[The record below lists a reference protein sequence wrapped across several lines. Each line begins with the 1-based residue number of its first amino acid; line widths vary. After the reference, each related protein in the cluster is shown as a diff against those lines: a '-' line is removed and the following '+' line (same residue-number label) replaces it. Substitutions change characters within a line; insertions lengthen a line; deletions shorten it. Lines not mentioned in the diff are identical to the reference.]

1 MTSSV
6 SSTTSSANT
15 TSGTTSGTTS
25 YSQNR
30 NEFDT
35 DTLVEA
41 AYEAKLAKADSL
53 SVSVT
58 SNQTKIAAY
67 TDMQTLL
74 QTVETSLDTLRSA
87 PGTKGKASDVFLD
100 RTTYLTSSTSTA
112 ASGILSATVEDGT
125 DIGTHDIEVTQVAK
139 VERLSGG
146 TVTSRSDDLGWSGTF
161 SLGTTAA
168 SDGLN
173 TTGTLS
179 TDITIT
185 ADMSLDDI
193 ADTINA
199 AKSSTGVTA
208 SVVKSSDSAYMIV
221 LSGVET
227 DRDITLSSGSGDDVL
242 NKLGL
247 TDDSG
252 DKVDPLQTAQ
262 GAVLT
267 VDSVPITRSSNTI
280 DDAIDGVTLNL
291 YKAEAGNTLSL
302 EVANDLSGISTQIN
316 AFVTAYN
323 AFRDLVLTNQ
333 TTTSSG
339 TASDDATLFGDS
351 LLRSTSSTLQSILG
365 TSIDGASLATI
376 GITMDSNNKLVVDD
390 TTLENALTNSLSSV
404 QALFSY
410 QVTTSSGNLQL
421 LSHGNGPTSAD
432 FDLKVSVDSST
443 GAITSAS
450 VGGDSSLFTVSGNT
464 IKGVSG
470 SIYDGLSFVFTGK
483 ATQTVSVSISQGI
496 ADRMYQ
502 AVDTVADSD
511 DGQLAGKISSLQD
524 TNSDLETRI
533 STIQTNAE
541 SYREFLLDKY
551 SKIEAK
557 LAKAQSVLDLLEAL
571 NNAEKS
577 SSS

>member
-6 SSTTSSANT
+6 SSTTSSTST
-15 TSGTTSGTTS
+15 TSATTS

-41 AYEAKLAKADSL
+41 AYQAKLAKADTL

-58 SNQTKIAAY
+58 ANQTKITAY
-67 TDMQTLL
+67 TDMQTKL
-74 QTVETSLDTLRSA
+74 QAVETALDTLRSA

-100 RTTYLTSSTSTA
+100 RTTYLTSSSSTA

-125 DIGTHDIEVTQVAK
+125 EIGTHDIEVTQVAK
-139 VERLSGG
+139 VERLGG
-146 TVTSRSDDLGWSGTF
+146 GSISSRSDDLGWSGTF
-161 SLGTTAA
+161 SLGTKAT
-168 SDGLN
+168 SDGLS
-173 TTGTLS
+173 TTGTQS
-179 TDITIT
+179 TAITIT
-185 ADMSLDDI
+185 SDMSLDDI
-193 ADTINA
+193 VDTINA

-208 SVVKSSDSAYMIV
+208 AVVKSSDKAYMIV

-227 DRDITLSSGSGDDVL
+227 DRDITLSTTSGDNVL
-242 NKLGL
+242 NTLGL
-247 TDDSG
+247 TDSAG
-252 DKVDPLQTAQ
+252 TKVDPLQKAQ

-333 TTTSSG
+333 TTSSNG
-339 TASDDATLFGDS
+339 TASSSATLFGDS
-351 LLRSTSSTLQSILG
+351 LLRTTSSTLQSLLG
-365 TSIDGASLATI
+365 TAIDGTSLATI
-376 GITMDSNNKLVVDD
+376 GITMDSSNKLVVDD
-390 TTLENALTNSLSSV
+390 TILNNALTNSLSSV

-410 QVTTSSGNLQL
+410 QATTSSGNLKL
-421 LSHGNGPTSAD
+421 LSHGDGPVSAD
-432 FDLKVSVDSST
+432 FALTVSVDATT
-443 GAITSAS
+443 GAISSAS
-450 VGGDSSLFTVSGNT
+450 VGGDSSLFTVSGST
-464 IKGVSG
+464 IKGAKG

-483 ATQTVSVSISQGI
+483 TTQTVTVKISQGI

-502 AVDTVADSD
+502 AIDTVANSD
-511 DGQLAGKISSLQD
+511 DGQLTDKISSLQD
-524 TNSDLETRI
+524 SNSDLETRI
-533 STIQTNAE
+533 STIQTNAS
-541 SYREFLLDKY
+541 SYRDFLLDKY

-571 NNAEKS
+571 NKAENS
-577 SSS
+577 SS

>member
-6 SSTTSSANT
+6 SSTTSS
-15 TSGTTSGTTS
+15 TSTTSGTTS

-35 DTLVEA
+35 DALVEA
-41 AYEAKLAKADSL
+41 AYQARLAKADTL

-58 SNQTKIAAY
+58 KNETKIAAY
-67 TDMQTLL
+67 TDMQTKL
-74 QTVETSLDTLRSA
+74 QAVETSLDTLRSA

-125 DIGTHDIEVTQVAK
+125 EIGTHDIKVTQVAK
-139 VERLSGG
+139 VERLGG
-146 TVTSRSDDLGWSGTF
+146 GSVSSRSDDLGWTGTF
-161 SLGTTAA
+161 SLGTKAT
-168 SDGLN
+168 SDGLS

-179 TDITIT
+179 TDISIT
-185 ADMSLDDI
+185 ADMSLDEIVDS
-193 ADTINA
+193 INA
-199 AKSSTGVTA
+199 AKASTGVTA

-227 DRDITLSSGSGDDVL
+227 DRDITLSTTSGDNVL

-247 TDDSG
+247 TDSAG
-252 DKVDPLQTAQ
+252 AKVVPLQKAQ

-333 TTTSSG
+333 TTGSDG
-339 TASDDATLFGDS
+339 TASSGATLFGDS
-351 LLRSTSSTLQSILG
+351 LLRSTSNTLQSMLG
-365 TSIDGASLATI
+365 TAIDSTSLATI
-376 GITMDSNNKLVVDD
+376 GITMDSSNKLVIDD
-390 TTLENALTNSLSSV
+390 TILENALTNSLSSV
-404 QALFSY
+404 QDLFSY
-410 QVTTSSGNLQL
+410 QATTSSGNLKL
-421 LSHGNGPTSAD
+421 LSHGDGPTSAD
-432 FDLKVSVDSST
+432 FDLKVTVDSTT
-443 GAITSAS
+443 GSITSAS
-450 VGGDSSLFTVSGNT
+450 VDGDASLFTVSGNT
-464 IKGVSG
+464 IKGVKG

-483 ATQTVSVSISQGI
+483 ATQTVSVKISQGI

-502 AVDTVADSD
+502 AIDTVANSD
-511 DGQLAGKISSLQD
+511 DGQLTEKISGLQD

-533 STIQTNAE
+533 STIQTNAT
-541 SYREFLLDKY
+541 SYRDFLLDKY

-571 NNAEKS
+571 NKAES

>member
-6 SSTTSSANT
+6 SSTTSS
-15 TSGTTSGTTS
+15 TSTTSGTTS

-41 AYEAKLAKADSL
+41 AYQDKLSKADSL

-58 SNQTKIAAY
+58 NNETKIAAY

-74 QTVETSLDTLRSA
+74 QTVEDSLDTLRSA
-87 PGTKGKASDVFLD
+87 PGTKGKASDVFLN

-139 VERLSGG
+139 VERLGGG
-146 TVTSRSDDLGWSGTF
+146 TVTSRTDDLGWSGTF
-161 SLGTTAA
+161 SLGTKAA
-168 SDGLN
+168 SDGLS

-185 ADMSLDDI
+185 SDMSLDDI
-193 ADTINA
+193 VDTINA

-227 DRDITLSSGSGDDVL
+227 DRDITLSTTSGDDVL
-242 NKLGL
+242 NNLGL

-252 DKVDPLQTAQ
+252 DKVDPLQEAQ

-267 VDSVPITRSSNTI
+267 VDSVSISRSTNTI
-280 DDAIDGVTLNL
+280 DDAIDGVTLSL
-291 YKAEAGNTLSL
+291 YKAEAGNTLTL
-302 EVANDLSGISTQIN
+302 EVANDLSEISTQIN

-333 TTTSSG
+333 TTGSDG

-351 LLRSTSSTLQSILG
+351 LLRSTSSTLQSLLG
-365 TSIDGASLATI
+365 TAIDSTSLATI
-376 GITMDSNNKLVVDD
+376 GITMDSSNKLVVDD

-421 LSHGNGPTSAD
+421 LSHGDGPTSAD
-432 FDLKVSVDSST
+432 FDLKVTVDSST
-443 GAITSAS
+443 GSITSAS
-450 VGGDSSLFTVSGNT
+450 VGGDTSLFTVSGST
-464 IKGVSG
+464 IKGATG
-470 SIYDGLSFVFTGK
+470 SIYEGLSFVFTGK
-483 ATQTVSVSISQGI
+483 ATQTISVEISQGI

-502 AVDTVADSD
+502 AIDTVANSD
-511 DGQLAGKISSLQD
+511 DGQLTDKISSLED

-541 SYREFLLDKY
+541 SYREFLLEKY
-551 SKIEAK
+551 AKIEAK

-571 NNAEKS
+571 NNAES
-577 SSS
+577 SSSS

>member
-6 SSTTSSANT
+6 SSTTSS
-15 TSGTTSGTTS
+15 TSTTSGTTS

-35 DTLVEA
+35 DALVEA
-41 AYEAKLAKADSL
+41 AYQARLAKADTL

-58 SNQTKIAAY
+58 KNETKIAAY
-67 TDMQTLL
+67 TDMQTKL
-74 QTVETSLDTLRSA
+74 QAVETSLNTLRSA

-125 DIGTHDIEVTQVAK
+125 EIGTHDIEVTQVAK
-139 VERLSGG
+139 VERLGG
-146 TVTSRSDDLGWSGTF
+146 GSVSSRSDDLGWTGTF
-161 SLGTTAA
+161 SLGTKAT
-168 SDGLN
+168 SDGLS

-179 TDITIT
+179 TDISIT
-185 ADMSLDDI
+185 SDMSLDDVV
-193 ADTINA
+193 DTINA
-199 AKSSTGVTA
+199 AKASTGVTA
-208 SVVKSSDSAYMIV
+208 SVVKSSDNAYMIV

-227 DRDITLSSGSGDDVL
+227 DRDITLSTTSGDNVL

-247 TDDSG
+247 TDSAG
-252 DKVDPLQTAQ
+252 TKVVPLQKAQ

-302 EVANDLSGISTQIN
+302 EVANDLTGISTQIN

-333 TTTSSG
+333 TTGSDG
-339 TASDDATLFGDS
+339 TASSSATLFGDS
-351 LLRSTSSTLQSILG
+351 LLRSTSSTLQSMLG
-365 TSIDGASLATI
+365 TAIDSTSLATI
-376 GITMDSNNKLVVDD
+376 GITMDSSNKLVVDD

-404 QALFSY
+404 QDLFSY
-410 QVTTSSGNLQL
+410 QATTSSGNLKL
-421 LSHGNGPTSAD
+421 LSHGDGPTSAD
-432 FDLKVSVDSST
+432 FDLKVTVDSTT
-443 GAITSAS
+443 GSITSAS
-450 VGGDSSLFTVSGNT
+450 VDGDASLFTVSGST
-464 IKGVSG
+464 IKGVKG

-483 ATQTVSVSISQGI
+483 ATQTVSVKISQGI

-502 AVDTVADSD
+502 AIDTVANSD
-511 DGQLAGKISSLQD
+511 DGQLTEKISGLQD

-533 STIQTNAE
+533 STIQTNAT
-541 SYREFLLDKY
+541 SYRDFLLDKY

-571 NNAEKS
+571 NKAES